1 MPQSAFPFPL
11 PLVVDIGSSWR
22 LRVYL
27 VAAHIAGVG
36 AVFLAALPLLAQ
48 WSVLF
53 LTLISLGMH
62 LRARPRLRLRC
73 DQAGAVAVWREEKWQ
88 AASIAGNSVVWPI
101 AVVLRLAYAKT
112 GTNADQ
118 ARYNSVIVLPD
129 SMPETDF
136 RRLRVWL
143 RWRAKPVNS
152 MPGVKG
158 GDDQ

>member
-1 MPQSAFPFPL
+1 MPQSAFPL

-22 LRVYL
+22 LRAYL
-27 VAAHIAGVG
+27 VAAHIAGGG
-36 AVFLAALPLLAQ
+36 AVFLAALPPLAQ

-53 LTLISLGMH
+53 LTMISLGMH

-73 DQAGAVAVWREEKWQ
+73 DQAGAVAVWREEKWH

-101 AVVLRLAYAKT
+101 AIVLRLACAKT
-112 GTNADQ
+112 STSADQ
-118 ARYNSVIVLPD
+118 AQYSSVIVLPD
-129 SMPETDF
+129 SMPATDF

-143 RWRAKPVNS
+143 RWRAKPVHS
-152 MPGVKG
+152 LPGEKG